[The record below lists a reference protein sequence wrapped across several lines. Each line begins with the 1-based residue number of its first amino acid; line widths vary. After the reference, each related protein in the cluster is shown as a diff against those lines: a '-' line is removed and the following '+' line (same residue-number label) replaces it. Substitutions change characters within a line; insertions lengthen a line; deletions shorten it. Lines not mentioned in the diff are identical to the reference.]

1 VSELLIIGERLG
13 GVKPSA
19 ASVGVILTGA
29 VLQAE
34 GRISR
39 GSEIRIKERSLAP
52 LEKARGFGMTP
63 STTKDPPRA
72 IKVNNDLFP
81 LMTDG
86 LDRLKVLINSSTPI
100 IVMETSEE
108 MHAISLVR
116 AACAELKMSTFE
128 WSIADGLV
136 RSGMKES
143 SEGQK
148 ISLPAHNDQ
157 NTIWT
162 QAGRTVAQ
170 MRSVLSPAG
179 ADADRMARAIA
190 LSTSGE
196 SAAASGSSIYNTR
209 EPVQALANM
218 DSMTLE
224 AVFIL
229 KDFHRHMDD
238 PVVVRRLRDVGQK
251 FAANRRTVIITAP
264 QIAVPAELTTLV
276 EYFDLPLP
284 DQERLHELIH
294 EMFTRLSKTYTLK
307 LELDAAGVDAMST
320 NLRGLSEEE
329 AERAISQALVTRY
342 ALCAESVTDVLDA
355 KKQLLRHSGMLEFIE
370 ASDNM
375 AAVGGLENLKHW
387 LGQRRGAWEDAARE
401 FGLEP
406 PRGMIILG
414 VQGCGKSLCARAVA
428 GEWKLPLVKFDTSA
442 VYDKY
447 IGETEKRIR
456 KVFQVAEGLAPCVLW
471 IDELE
476 KVFAGSGPDSASAD
490 AGVSSRLLASFLS
503 WMQDRKAAVFV
514 AATCNNVSV
523 LPPELIRKGRF
534 DELFFVDLPN
544 QAERK
549 QIFSIQLA
557 KRKRNPAEFDL
568 EKVASAAKGYSG
580 AEIDAAVQGALYG
593 AYSEKKPLA
602 TQFLLDALAQTVPL
616 SITRAEEIAALREW
630 ARTRAVPASAGPGA
644 M

>member
-1 VSELLIIGERLG
+1 M
-13 GVKPSA
+13 P
-19 ASVGVILTGA
+19 
-29 VLQAE
+29 
-34 GRISR
+34 
-39 GSEIRIKERSLAP
+39 
-52 LEKARGFGMTP
+52 
-63 STTKDPPRA
+63 
-72 IKVNNDLFP
+72 
-81 LMTDG
+81 DG
-86 LDRLKVLINSSTPI
+86 IERLKVLINSSTPI
-100 IVMETSEE
+100 VVMETSEE
-108 MHAISLVR
+108 MRAVNLVR
-116 AACAELKMSTFE
+116 GACSELNMATFE

-136 RSGMKES
+136 RSGSNAPAE
-143 SEGQK
+143 
-148 ISLPAHNDQ
+148 LPRTQPQSRNDQ
-157 NTIWT
+157 PGGWT
-162 QAGRTVAQ
+162 RVQAGTLAQ
-170 MRSVLSPAG
+170 PHTVLSPG
-179 ADADRMARAIA
+179 G
-190 LSTSGE
+190 GE
-196 SAAASGSSIYNTR
+196 SERLTRAVMSAMGAEGTAATGGAIYNTR

-218 DSMTLE
+218 EAMTVE
-224 AVFIL
+224 AVFVL

-251 FAANRRTVIITAP
+251 FSANRRTVVITAP
-264 QIAVPAELTTLV
+264 EISVPAELAKLV

-284 DQERLHELIH
+284 DRDRLHEIVRDT
-294 EMFTRLSKTYTLK
+294 FTRLSKTYTLK
-307 LELDAAGVDAMST
+307 LQLDAAGVDAMSA

-342 ALCAESVTDVLDA
+342 ALCAESVTDVLEA
-355 KKQLLRHSGMLEFIE
+355 KKQLLRHSGMLEFIDVSE
-370 ASDNM
+370 NM
-375 AAVGGLENLKHW
+375 ASVGGLENLKHW
-387 LGQRRGAWEDAARE
+387 LAQRRGAWEDSARE

-503 WMQDRKAAVFV
+503 WMQDRKSPVFV
-514 AATCNNVSV
+514 AATCNNVAV

-549 QIFSIQLA
+549 QIFAIQLA

-568 EKVASAAKGYSG
+568 DRVAHAAKGYSG
-580 AEIDAAVQGALYG
+580 AEIDAAVQGALYA
-593 AYSEKKPLA
+593 AYSEKKQLS
-602 TQFLLDALAQTVPL
+602 TQTLIDALGQTVPL
-616 SITRAEEIAALREW
+616 STTRAEEIAALRDW
-630 ARTRAVPASAGPGA
+630 AKTRAVPASARDA
-644 M
+644 SSATA

>member
-1 VSELLIIGERLG
+1 M
-13 GVKPSA
+13 A
-19 ASVGVILTGA
+19 
-29 VLQAE
+29 
-34 GRISR
+34 
-39 GSEIRIKERSLAP
+39 
-52 LEKARGFGMTP
+52 
-63 STTKDPPRA
+63 
-72 IKVNNDLFP
+72 
-81 LMTDG
+81 DG
-86 LDRLKVLINSSTPI
+86 LERLKVLINSSTPI
-100 IVMETSEE
+100 VVMETAEE
-108 MHAISLVR
+108 MRAISVVR
-116 AACAELKMSTFE
+116 AACAELRMATFE

-136 RSGMKES
+136 RSGS
-143 SEGQK
+143 NAPVDGQK
-148 ISLPAHNDQ
+148 VAAQIRVDQ
-157 NTIWT
+157 VTTWT
-162 QAGRTVAQ
+162 QGGKSQTQTRTA
-170 MRSVLSPAG
+170 LSPGSNEAERLSRAMLTSLG
-179 ADADRMARAIA
+179 ADAAAA
-190 LSTSGE
+190 LSTG
-196 SAAASGSSIYNTR
+196 APGSIYNTR

-218 DSMTLE
+218 ESMTVE

-251 FAANRRTVIITAP
+251 FSANRRTVVITAP
-264 QIAVPAELTTLV
+264 EIVVPAELTTLV

-284 DQERLHELIH
+284 DRDRLHEIIH
-294 EMFTRLSKTYTLK
+294 ETFTRLSTTYTLK
-307 LELDAAGVDAMST
+307 LQLDAGGVDAMAA
-320 NLRGLSEEE
+320 NLRGLTEEE
-329 AERAISQALVTRY
+329 AERAISQALVARY
-342 ALCAESVTDVLDA
+342 ALCPDTITDVLEG
-355 KKQLLRHSGMLEFIE
+355 KKQLLRHSGMLEFID

-375 AAVGGLENLKHW
+375 ASVGGLENLKHW
-387 LGQRRGAWEDAARE
+387 LAQRRGAWEDSARE

-503 WMQDRKAAVFV
+503 WMQDRKAPVFV

-557 KRKRNPAEFDL
+557 KRKRKAAEFDL
-568 EKVASAAKGYSG
+568 DQIAAAAQGHSG
-580 AEIDAAVQGALYG
+580 AEIDAAVQTGMYA
-593 AYSEKKPLA
+593 AYSEKKPLT
-602 TQFLLDALAQTVPL
+602 TQSLLDALAQTVPL
-616 SITRAEEIAALREW
+616 STTRAEEIQALREW
-630 ARTRAVPASAGPGA
+630 ASTRTVRASVPDPGA
-644 M
+644 AASRP

>member
-1 VSELLIIGERLG
+1 MADGLERL
-13 GVKPSA
+13 K
-19 ASVGVILTGA
+19 I
-29 VLQAE
+29 
-34 GRISR
+34 
-39 GSEIRIKERSLAP
+39 
-52 LEKARGFGMTP
+52 
-63 STTKDPPRA
+63 
-72 IKVNNDLFP
+72 
-81 LMTDG
+81 
-86 LDRLKVLINSSTPI
+86 LINSSTPI
-100 IVMETSEE
+100 IVMETAEE
-108 MHAISLVR
+108 MRAVTMVR
-116 AACAELKMSTFE
+116 SACSELNMAAFE
-128 WSIADGLV
+128 WTIADGLM
-136 RSGMKES
+136 RSGTHAAVDHQMAAS
-143 SEGQK
+143 QG
-148 ISLPAHNDQ
+148 
-157 NTIWT
+157 T
-162 QAGRTVAQ
+162 RTRTA
-170 MRSVLSPAG
+170 LSPESGEAERITRALMGPEGSATIAG
-179 ADADRMARAIA
+179 A
-190 LSTSGE
+190 
-196 SAAASGSSIYNTR
+196 SIYNTR

-218 DSMTLE
+218 ESMTLE

-251 FAANRRTVIITAP
+251 FSANRRTVIITAP
-264 QIAVPAELTTLV
+264 ELTVPAELTTLV

-284 DQERLHELIH
+284 DRDRLHDIVH
-294 EMFTRLSKTYTLK
+294 DTFARLSKTYTLK
-307 LELDAAGVDAMST
+307 LQLDAAGVDAMAA
-320 NLRGLSEEE
+320 NLRGLTEEE

-342 ALCAESVTDVLDA
+342 ALCPESVTDVIEA

-375 AAVGGLENLKHW
+375 ASVGGLENLKHW
-387 LGQRRGAWEDAARE
+387 LQQRRGAWEDSASA

-503 WMQDRKAAVFV
+503 WMQDRKAPVFV
-514 AATCNNVSV
+514 AATCNNVTV

-549 QIFSIQLA
+549 QIFAIQLA
-557 KRKRNPAEFDL
+557 KRKRSPGDFDL
-568 EKVASAAKGYSG
+568 DKVAAAAKGYSG
-580 AEIDAAVQGALYG
+580 SEIDAAVQGACMPPILKR
-593 AYSEKKPLA
+593 SRSSRNRWSML
-602 TQFLLDALAQTVPL
+602 
-616 SITRAEEIAALREW
+616 
-630 ARTRAVPASAGPGA
+630 
-644 M
+644 